1 MSLCLH
7 IRLSSSTLSLHI
19 RLTKLEV
26 GEHDGLTVTSD
37 LRLDLREREREM
49 AFSTGDIWNLKL
61 VILIFNVDADLQ
73 IDISANGSSSI
84 YCNFVKENTLN

>member
-37 LRLDLREREREM
+37 LRPEREREREM

-84 YCNFVKENTLN
+84 YCNFVRKHS